1 MIPSK
6 FLRLIISKN
15 HKIKLKNLAWNKDFE
30 LKVFRIKFIDGNKT
44 LSLKTIFK
52 DGYNIGNCLLT
63 AYYVSSIIEDSLIC
77 TGKVEILKGTKN
89 SPNGDHVWIE
99 TENEIID
106 TTLMIV
112 IPKYHIYSK
121 FYTKDAEITPKFRP
135 EECNYQDEIY
145 EKKQNITKYYT
156 ELYKTGKES

>member
-6 FLRLIISKN
+6 VLRLIISKN
-15 HKIKLKNLAWNKDFE
+15 HKIKLKSLAWNKDFE

-63 AYYVSSIIEDSLIC
+63 AHYVSSLFEDSLIC

-121 FYTKDAEITPKFRP
+121 FYKKEDNIIPRFRP

-145 EKKQNITKYYT
+145 EKRYHTTKYYT
-156 ELYKTGKES
+156 DLYKTEKES

>member
-6 FLRLIISKN
+6 ILRLIISKN
-15 HKIKLKNLAWNKDFE
+15 HKIKLEEFSWNKDLQNKIFQIE
-30 LKVFRIKFIDGNKT
+30 FIDGHKK

-63 AYYVSSIIEDSLIC
+63 SYYVSTIFENSLIC

-99 TENEIID
+99 TEDNIID
-106 TTLMIV
+106 TTLMII
-112 IPKYHIYSK
+112 IPKNNKYSK
-121 FYTKDAEITPKFRP
+121 YYIKDYDIRPNFSSDDLSYDNDIYFRKNNM
-135 EECNYQDEIY
+135 EEYYLELF
-145 EKKQNITKYYT
+145 KKN
-156 ELYKTGKES
+156 